1 MGAWFLATAF
11 SHLLAAGI
19 AKMTGVQQGDSGV
32 VPPPLETVGTY
43 GEVFGMIGIAAG
55 ASALIV
61 LVLSPWLTR
70 MMALDATTTGTTTSR
85 AASGH

>member
-1 MGAWFLATAF
+1 
-11 SHLLAAGI
+11 
-19 AKMTGVQQGDSGV
+19 
-32 VPPPLETVGTY
+32 
-43 GEVFGMIGIAAG
+43 MIGIAAG